1 MVVLLSKAKSNI
13 QSQRK
18 NNLANKLKK
27 IKKAGEELEGV
38 ILDKNPTIAKIELQ
52 ALGIAE
58 RIKKEGLQGNA

>member
-1 MVVLLSKAKSNI
+1 
-13 QSQRK
+13 
-18 NNLANKLKK
+18 LKK